1 MTDQIAYETLP
12 IGQPGTWVVD
22 QRRRLA
28 VEMDKLQAE
37 NRLLKQMLVNH
48 WRQTQSTGAYL
59 IQQGQDMERSAAA
72 MADHLAELGVA
83 VGVNVFEVGQEGM

>member
-12 IGQPGTWVVD
+12 IGQPGTWVID

-37 NRLLKQMLVNH
+37 NRHLKQMLVIA
-48 WRQTQSTGAYL
+48 WRFM
-59 IQQGQDMERSAAA
+59 QDESAEDLNRHKSKAGYAETLARELER
-72 MADHLAELGVA
+72 LGVPVDCNA
-83 VGVNVFEVGQEGM
+83 VTLERKA